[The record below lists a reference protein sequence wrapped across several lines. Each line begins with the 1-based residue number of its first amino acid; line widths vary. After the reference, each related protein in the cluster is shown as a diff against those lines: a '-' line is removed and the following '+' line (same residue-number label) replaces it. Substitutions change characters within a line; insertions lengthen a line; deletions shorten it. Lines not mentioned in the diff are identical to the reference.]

1 MLISNNTVKI
11 ENGETISYRK
21 AGEGE
26 KVLLLIHGNMSSSKH
41 WEPFLKKIPPE
52 FTAYAVDMRG
62 FGDSSYQQPI
72 DSLADFAED
81 MVMFTRKLGLDK
93 FIPLGWS
100 TGGGVAMLLAAEQPA
115 MVNKLILVE
124 TVSYQGYPIYRKN
137 EKGEP
142 IVGQYYG
149 SKEEMAADPVQVAPV
164 AAALEEGNSDFIKY
178 LWDELIYVV
187 NKPDPEEYKENITAT
202 MKQRNLIDLDWA
214 LASFNLGHT
223 FNGVAEGTGLID
235 KIKCPV
241 LAFWGDHDLVVTR
254 SMVEETVE
262 AIGDNARM
270 VILENCGHS
279 PVTDALDKMMQEI
292 ISFVG

>member
-1 MLISNNTVKI
+1 MLTSNSTVKI

-21 AGEGE
+21 AGKGE

-100 TGGGVAMLLAAEQPA
+100 TGGGVAMLLAAEQPGT
-115 MVNKLILVE
+115 VNKLILVE
-124 TVSYQGYPIYRKN
+124 SVSYQGYPIYRKN

-142 IVGQYYG
+142 IVGKYYG

-164 AAALEEGNSDFIKY
+164 AAALAAGDFDLLKY

-187 NKPDPEEYKENITAT
+187 NKPEPEEYKENIAAT

-214 LASFNLGHT
+214 LASFNLGHNY
-223 FNGVAEGTGLID
+223 NGVAEGTGLID

-279 PVTDALDKMMQEI
+279 PVTDSLDKMLQEI